1 MSKANLNFDKTNE
14 ELLAFLDHSPS
25 AFHAAANMCG
35 MLKEAGYT
43 RLYEGEKWNLEA
55 GCGYYVTR
63 NDSALIAFSIP
74 TLPVSRSW
82 QAIAILRYSRS
93 RLTPRLRWKTSM

>member
-43 RLYEGEKWNLEA
+43 RLYEG
-55 GCGYYVTR
+55 
-63 NDSALIAFSIP
+63 
-74 TLPVSRSW
+74 RSGIW
-82 QAIAILRYSRS
+82 RQDAA
-93 RLTPRLRWKTSM
+93 TM

>member
-35 MLKEAGYT
+35 MLKAGW
-43 RLYEGEKWNLEA
+43 LH
-55 GCGYYVTR
+55 
-63 NDSALIAFSIP
+63 P
-74 TLPVSRSW
+74 PV
-82 QAIAILRYSRS
+82 
-93 RLTPRLRWKTSM
+93 

>member
-74 TLPVSRSW
+74 KKDL
-82 QAIAILRYSRS
+82 AILRYSRS